1 MLELYDQSL
10 TNKIR
15 SFIPQ
20 NSPIEVVSPNSTND
34 MIIRIKE
41 GSVSFP
47 VIFIR
52 PGNFEFKDGQ
62 RNFTSSQYGKFVRK
76 TEEGKL
82 LYLQSD
88 AIKLVYSIGVLAT
101 SSADSAGLIRE
112 ILYKIRTSPK
122 LTITIPFG
130 LDRQYNFSV
139 HQIGN
144 IEFTHSRESFMEAGI
159 LYTASLPFEIN
170 GAQLFQVRE
179 DFPQHI
185 NPVLELD

>member
-1 MLELYDQSL
+1 MLELYDQAL
-10 TNKIR
+10 TDKIR

-20 NSPIEVVSPNSTND
+20 NSPITVVSPNSTNEV
-34 MIIRIKE
+34 IIKIKE

-47 VIFIR
+47 IIFIR
-52 PGNFEFKDGQ
+52 PGNFEFRDDQ
-62 RNFTSSQYGKFVRK
+62 RNFTGSQYGKFTRK
-76 TEEGKL
+76 TEDGKL

-88 AIKLVYSIGVLAT
+88 AIRLIYSVGVLAT
-101 SSADSAGLIRE
+101 SKSDSAALIRE
-112 ILYKIRTSPK
+112 ILFKIRTSPK

-144 IEFTHSRESFMEAGI
+144 IEFTYSRESFMEAGI
-159 LYTASLPFEIN
+159 LYTASLPLEIN

-179 DFPQHI
+179 ELPQYI
-185 NPVLELD
+185 NPMIGVD